1 MSTSRRMLQT
11 PMNGWSLHKSL
22 NQLKITVPS
31 GPELSNVFRNSLANQ
46 RITASMFR
54 EFKWQNHSQ
63 PAFEQYNLLKAP
75 IAVTSQNW
83 NNVCLQSTHSQL
95 RHWSWEYEQFST
107 VTLTD
112 GFRKHDQHQWTTIL
126 QSYQLSNAQNSYRLC
141 DDVESDVTCNTA
153 VFIAMETF
161 SNQ

>member
-1 MSTSRRMLQT
+1 MLQS
-11 PMNGWSLHKSL
+11 PMNGWSLLTSL
-22 NQLKITVPS
+22 HQLKITVLS
-31 GPELSNVFRNSLANQ
+31 RPELSRIFGNNLASK
-46 RITASMFR
+46 RITASNVPRIQMT
-54 EFKWQNHSQ
+54 KSQ
-63 PAFEQYNLLKAP
+63 PASVRTVLNLLKAP

-83 NNVCLQSTHSQL
+83 NNGYLQSTHSQL
-95 RHWSWEYEQFST
+95 RHWSWEYEQFSA

-112 GFRKHDQHQWTTIL
+112 GFRKHDQHKWTSIL
-126 QSYQLSNAQNSYRLC
+126 QSYQLSNEQNSYLLC